1 MKYALHNKKRRTVSA
16 RAFGRAGLLIGV
28 AIFGAGA
35 LVSTP
40 LLSQSGGVQH
50 AILPVAQ
57 ASETEQSPWRIR
69 IPSLGVEAPIQK
81 VGLTRTGNMGVP
93 SKYNEVG
100 WLKTSAQPG
109 EPGNAVIAGHLNG
122 GPNVPA
128 VFEKL
133 HKLQVGDYIYVES
146 DGTKTL
152 SFRVTDTHS
161 YNTDKAPYE
170 KIFGPTTREHLN
182 LITCDG
188 AWDKA
193 KQDYSQRR
201 VVFSQLVI

>member
-16 RAFGRAGLLIGV
+16 RAFGWAGLLIGV
-28 AIFGAGA
+28 AIFGAGV

-40 LLSQSGGVQH
+40 LLNQSGGVQH

-100 WLKTSAQPG
+100 WLKTSALPG

-133 HKLQVGDYIYVES
+133 HKLQVGDYIYIEG

-152 SFRVTDTHS
+152 SFKVTDTRS

-170 KIFGPTTREHLN
+170 KIFGPTAGEHLN